1 MTNNAIKEIRKIEE
15 NATQKVINA
24 QAEAKY
30 RVEQTIL
37 EIEKSK
43 ADAEQ
48 KFKEIYNARIATTTE
63 QADRL
68 LAEKKAEA
76 QAEANKIELHAES
89 KMQSAVDIIIEEIK
103 SVWQ

>member
-1 MTNNAIKEIRKIEE
+1 MTNNAIKEIKKTEE
-15 NATQKVINA
+15 NATQMVINA

-30 RVEQTIL
+30 RLEQTVL

-43 ADAEQ
+43 TDAEQ

-63 QADRL
+63 QANKL
-68 LAEKKAEA
+68 LSEKRAEA
-76 QAEANKIELHAES
+76 QAEADRIEAHAES
-89 KMQSAVDIIIEEIK
+89 KMQGAVDIIIEEIK